1 MARIEHEERENPSLT
16 IGIVAGEE
24 SGDILGSGLMD
35 ALARRT
41 PNLRFIGVGGD
52 QMVKQ
57 GLESLA
63 TIEELS
69 VNGFIDPLKRL
80 PTLVRLISRLF
91 RRFRKADVVVG
102 IDFNVFNLLLERL
115 LKRKGVPTAHYVSP
129 AVYAWRRGRIRK
141 IGRSTDLVMA
151 LFPFEPPLYRDS
163 GVRAEFVGHP
173 LADDIDPNEAA
184 GERRARA
191 RADLGINVDA
201 LVVGLLPGS
210 RLSEV
215 RFLGDLFIEAAER
228 AIAGVNVGGHL
239 YRSAVLVIPCV
250 NEKIE
255 SLLTEIVAKKS
266 QTEVRLIK
274 GNSKHT
280 IAASDV
286 VLTKAGT
293 STLEAM
299 LLGRPMVVSYRLG
312 GLSYWI
318 AKRLI
323 QSEFVAL
330 PNILAGYRIVP
341 EILQDDA
348 TPERLASALIEEIKR
363 FERDEGP
370 ERAFKEIHKKLRCG
384 ASERAAEAVMSLVS
398 DRI

>member
-1 MARIEHEERENPSLT
+1 MARIDHQDMAKPSFT

-24 SGDILGSGLMD
+24 SGDILGSGLMN
-35 ALARRT
+35 ALARRA

-52 QMVKQ
+52 QMIDQ

-63 TIEELS
+63 AIEELS
-69 VNGFIDPLKRL
+69 VNGFIEPLKRL
-80 PTLVRLISRLF
+80 PSLVRIISRLF
-91 RRFRKADVVVG
+91 RCFRKVDVVVG

-151 LFPFEPPLYRDS
+151 LFPFEPPLYSDS

-173 LADDIDPNEAA
+173 LADDIDPSEEA
-184 GERRARA
+184 GERSMRA
-191 RADLGINVDA
+191 RADLGIPADA

-215 RFLGDLFIEAAER
+215 RLLGDLFIQAAEQAVAR
-228 AIAGVNVGGHL
+228 VNVGGQL

-250 NEKIE
+250 NEKIR
-255 SLLTEIVAKKS
+255 SLLTEIVAKRNL
-266 QTEVRLIK
+266 TEVRLIN

-293 STLEAM
+293 STLEAL

-330 PNILAGYRIVP
+330 PNILAGYKIVP
-341 EILQDDA
+341 EILQNDA
-348 TPERLASALIEEIKR
+348 TPDRLANALIEEMKR
-363 FERDEGP
+363 FEKDEGP
-370 ERAFKEIHKKLRCG
+370 EGAFREIHEKLRCG

-398 DRI
+398 D

>member
-1 MARIEHEERENPSLT
+1 MAKRTLT

-24 SGDILGSGLMD
+24 SGDILGSGLMR
-35 ALARRT
+35 ALAKRAT
-41 PNLRFIGVGGD
+41 SLRFIGVGGD

-80 PTLVRLISRLF
+80 PTLVRIIRCLYRSF
-91 RRFRKADVVVG
+91 READVVVG

-115 LKRKGVPTAHYVSP
+115 LKRRGVPTAHYVSP

-141 IGRSTDLVMA
+141 IGRSTDVVMA

-173 LADDIDPNEAA
+173 LADDIDPNIEQ
-184 GERRARA
+184 GERSARA
-191 RADLGINVDA
+191 RADLGLPADA

-215 RFLGDLFIEAAER
+215 RFLGDLFVDAAER
-228 AIAGVNVGGHL
+228 AVARINPRGRH
-239 YRSAVLVIPCV
+239 YPSAVLVIPCV
-250 NEKIE
+250 SEKIKA
-255 SLLTEIVAKKS
+255 LLAEIVAKKT
-266 QTEVRLIK
+266 QLDVRLVE
-274 GNSKHT
+274 GNSERA

-293 STLEAM
+293 STLEAL

-323 QSEFVAL
+323 RSEFVAL
-330 PNILAGYRIVP
+330 PNILAGYSIVP
-341 EILQDDA
+341 ELLQNDA
-348 TPERLASALIEEIKR
+348 TPGRLANALAEEIKR
-363 FERDEGP
+363 FENDESL
-370 ERAFKEIHKKLRCG
+370 RHAFKEIHGKLRCG
-384 ASERAAEAVMSLVS
+384 ASERAADVVMSLVS
-398 DRI
+398 DQI

>member
-1 MARIEHEERENPSLT
+1 MANPTLT

-24 SGDILGSGLMD
+24 SGDILGSGLMN
-35 ALARRT
+35 ALTRRA
-41 PNLRFIGVGGD
+41 PSMRFVGVGGD
-52 QMVKQ
+52 QMLEQ

-80 PTLVRLISRLF
+80 PALVRIIHRLY
-91 RRFRKADVVVG
+91 RRFKEVDVVVG

-115 LKRKGVPTAHYVSP
+115 LKHRGVPTAHYVSP
-129 AVYAWRRGRIRK
+129 AVYAWRQGRIRK
-141 IGRSTDLVMA
+141 IGRSTDVVMA

-173 LADDIDPNEAA
+173 LADDIDPNEDPV
-184 GERRARA
+184 ETSSQARA
-191 RADLGINVDA
+191 YLGLPRDA
-201 LVVGLLPGS
+201 LVVALLPGS
-210 RLSEV
+210 RVSEV
-215 RFLGDLFIEAAER
+215 QFLGDLFLDAAEK
-228 AIAGVNVGGHL
+228 AIATINPGGRS
-239 YRSAVLVIPCV
+239 YPSAVIVIPCV
-250 NEKIE
+250 NDKIQ
-255 SLLTEIVAKKS
+255 SLLAGIVEKK
-266 QTEVRLIK
+266 TRTDVRLVE
-274 GNSKHT
+274 GNSKYV

-293 STLEAM
+293 STLETL

-312 GLSYWI
+312 RFSYWI

-330 PNILAGYRIVP
+330 PNILAGCSLVP
-341 EILQDDA
+341 ELLQNDA
-348 TPERLASALIEEIKR
+348 TPHRLGNALAEEIKR
-363 FERDEGP
+363 FENDENLGH
-370 ERAFKEIHKKLRCG
+370 AFKEIHIKLRRG
-384 ASERAAEAVMSLVS
+384 ASERAADVVMSLVS